1 MGFEGFAFHPVWN
14 LGDYQKANAVFTEAR
29 LQAPNKDLS
38 ECVDEEGFVYSIEK
52 YCYSSVGSS
61 VVVDHV
67 ANYQIR
73 IQSVAISLVYDID
86 TNGTLHYTE

>member
-14 LGDYQKANAVFTEAR
+14 LGDYQKANAVFIEAR

-52 YCYSSVGSS
+52 YCYSTPSNLMKGVIEDSWFCHS
-61 VVVDHV
+61 CEV
-67 ANYQIR
+67 
-73 IQSVAISLVYDID
+73 
-86 TNGTLHYTE
+86 

>member
-38 ECVDEEGFVYSIEK
+38 ECVDEE
-52 YCYSSVGSS
+52 
-61 VVVDHV
+61 
-67 ANYQIR
+67 
-73 IQSVAISLVYDID
+73 
-86 TNGTLHYTE
+86 